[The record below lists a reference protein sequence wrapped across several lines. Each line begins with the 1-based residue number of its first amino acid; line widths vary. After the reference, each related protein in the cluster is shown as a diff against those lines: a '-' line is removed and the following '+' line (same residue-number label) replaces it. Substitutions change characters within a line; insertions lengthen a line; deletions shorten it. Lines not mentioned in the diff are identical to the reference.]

1 MRVSKMG
8 SGVYGVFGSDG
19 VYGVYGLPW
28 DVNPFG
34 EKGSRPGASALS
46 RPKVE
51 NPAAVSLQ
59 VFTRSVTMR
68 RGVGRPATCEH
79 TGRTAV
85 SAPPQPPRLERLWS
99 GKRSRRGG
107 HFVPF
112 RRCRRYYR
120 WRGPAVF

>member
-1 MRVSKMG
+1 MG

-59 VFTRSVTMR
+59 VFTAVANVEQR
-68 RGVGRPATCEH
+68 RPEQGAALRLLWPEQGRDNVKWRLAVNFAGVLMQ
-79 TGRTAV
+79 V
-85 SAPPQPPRLERLWS
+85 
-99 GKRSRRGG
+99 
-107 HFVPF
+107 
-112 RRCRRYYR
+112 
-120 WRGPAVF
+120 